1 MPNRSI
7 KFTPFF
13 MVYGSEVVLPIKL
26 QYGSPKVQAY
36 QSVEAEQ
43 AQQDTINLLK
53 ELRDITVARSAR
65 Y

>member
-1 MPNRSI
+1 MPNRST

-26 QYGSPKVQAY
+26 QYGSPMVQAY

-53 ELRDITVARSAR
+53 ELRDITVARSAK